1 MGKKKRMVYF
11 LACALLFACGEKKE
25 QQGSSSEA
33 IAVVTEKAEM
43 SSNYGMTPYVGT
55 VQASSTTM
63 VSFNGTGILKEVKVS
78 EGQFVKKGQLLA
90 TVDDS
95 QAQNALKAAK
105 AMLEQALDAE
115 KRMKQLHDSGSLP
128 DMKWIEVESK
138 VQQAEASYEMCRKTV
153 DDCKIYATSSGVV
166 SNKIMSVGENV
177 LPSEPILSILNIND
191 VKVQVSIP
199 EKEIAAIGS
208 DTPSTICVEALGG
221 ETFQGGRIEK
231 GVSADALTHTYNIY
245 INLPNPEQKLLP
257 GMVTSVLLSKKAA
270 EPALTVPVKA
280 VQQAADKSLF
290 VWIKESNKAKRI
302 TVELG
307 ETVGNRVIINGGQLT
322 VGQQIVVE
330 GYQKLTEGAEVK

>member
-1 MGKKKRMVYF
+1 MKEQKSIIYF
-11 LACALLFACGEKKE
+11 FACAMLFACGEKKE
-25 QQGSSSEA
+25 QQGSGSEA
-33 IAVVTEKAEM
+33 IAVMTETAEL
-43 SSNYGMTPYVGT
+43 SNDYCVTPYVGT
-55 VQASSTTM
+55 VQASSSTM

-90 TVDDS
+90 SVDDS

-105 AMLEQALDAE
+105 AMLDQALDAE
-115 KRMKQLHDSGSLP
+115 KRMKQLHDNGSLP
-128 DMKWIEVESK
+128 DIKWIEVESK

-153 DDCKIYATSSGVV
+153 ADCSIYATSSGVV

-177 LPSEPILSILNIND
+177 LPTEPILTILNINE

-208 DTPSTICVEALGG
+208 DTPSTITVEALGG

-245 INLPNPEQKLLP
+245 INLPNLEQKLLP
-257 GMVTSVLLSKKAA
+257 GMVTNVVLSKGAVI
-270 EPALTVPVKA
+270 PALTVPVKA

-302 TVELG
+302 DVELG
-307 ETVGNRVIINGGQLT
+307 ETVGNRVIITGGQLT
-322 VGQQIVVE
+322 EGQQIVVE
-330 GYQKLTEGAEVK
+330 GYQKLTEGVEVK